1 MELKLILVYHASLI
15 LDWGKIILVEK
26 ENKDIEVILANWYE

>member
-1 MELKLILVYHASLI
+1 MKPRAIPIYHASLI

-26 ENKDIEVILANWYE
+26 ENKDIEVILLNWYE